1 MKYIPANNA
10 YGPIAPRLLTRF
22 SDTICDTPVFSKTV
36 DIGIIIATV
45 PVLLTKAPINE
56 VAYTTKMKA
65 LVSLPLAN
73 CEMLLPTV
81 FANPVCS
88 MAPPTTNSHTIIMT
102 IGDEN
107 PLNASLVVRI
117 PVAVSTMRADKATI
131 SPRTLPHIN
140 MAIVTIKTIIVMV
153 MINKK

>member
-1 MKYIPANNA
+1 MRVPITTSKGYRHQQSRRA
-10 YGPIAPRLLTRF
+10 YAKTR
-22 SDTICDTPVFSKTV
+22 SHTHHYS
-36 DIGIIIATV
+36 IIIATV

-56 VAYTTKMKA
+56 VANTTKMKA

-81 FANPVCS
+81 CANPVCS

-102 IGDEN
+102 IDDEN

>member
-1 MKYIPANNA
+1 MPELAAIL
-10 YGPIAPRLLTRF
+10 IT
-22 SDTICDTPVFSKTV
+22 
-36 DIGIIIATV
+36 IGIIIATV

-56 VAYTTKMKA
+56 VANTTKMKA

-81 FANPVCS
+81 CANPVCS

-117 PVAVSTMRADKATI
+117 PVAVSTMRADKAQYRLAPYPI
-131 SPRTLPHIN
+131 
-140 MAIVTIKTIIVMV
+140 
-153 MINKK
+153 